1 MIERISVVEKELS
14 VRQGEVEKSR
24 RFMEKL
30 CKINYSWL
38 SDFLKGKKLE
48 FLTKEVVS
56 SYVKKITLYEDK
68 RIEVEFKFQD
78 ELVKLAHELEEG
90 MIKCQMVSA

>member
-1 MIERISVVEKELS
+1 
-14 VRQGEVEKSR
+14 
-24 RFMEKL
+24 MEKL
-30 CKINYSWL
+30 CKRNYSWL
-38 SDFLKGKKLE
+38 SDFLKGKKPE

-78 ELVKLAHELEEG
+78 ELVKLEHELEEG
-90 MIKCQMVSA
+90 MINCQMVSA